1 MRYFSSLLEMRF
13 LWIRSWSSCHV
24 LYFWEIGCG
33 VCGPVIRVCSSFL
46 VISICLSC
54 LFFVSRVFWS
64 LVLTDVRFTYGEF
77 DGVCHDLFSRKA
89 FVVLGYGVVF
99 VAHRKI
105 SFVSCM
111 VGLPIVCSIWCVVWF
126 FTFLGSRAVFIRCVL
141 FEWIGVGVVLSPLHV
156 KIGPGRTDGK
166 DCVVNVLGI
175 FIATVAMLVFKGL
188 FRAGSIFYIYLVF
201 EKQIQIFIGI
211 A

>member
-1 MRYFSSLLEMRF
+1 MLRMFRPLQCF
-13 LWIRSWSSCHV
+13 K
-24 LYFWEIGCG
+24 
-33 VCGPVIRVCSSFL
+33 
-46 VISICLSC
+46 
-54 LFFVSRVFWS
+54 
-64 LVLTDVRFTYGEF
+64 LVLTRNGVWSPVKYIALNMFLCIWSLFVYFTVVCVSCFLKPGSHWRSFHVWRVRWS
-77 DGVCHDLFSRKA
+77 VPWSFSPRKV
-89 FVVLGYGVVF
+89 FVALGYGVVF

-111 VGLPIVCSIWCVVWF
+111 VGLPIVCSICCVVWF

-156 KIGPGRTDGK
+156 KIGPGRSDGK

-175 FIATVAMLVFKGL
+175 FTATVVMLVFKGL
-188 FRAGSIFYIYLVF
+188 FRAWSIFYIYLVF
-201 EKQIQIFIGI
+201 EKLIQICIGI